1 MKKILVAA
9 LIGSMVL
16 SLTACGGESKEST
29 ENAITGESISSEA
42 ASTDAS
48 SAENTESSE
57 DAASVEDSSSAE
69 DAGEEVIAPDF
80 SGTYTEPLSGRCTI
94 DITSTGNNNYTVN
107 VHWSSSAFESSNWE
121 INATYYDST
130 TLLEYTDAKYYI
142 RTYTSEEEYTD
153 DVKYTNG
160 AGEFWF
166 EEDGSLGWRSANS
179 DVDYITGETTFE
191 RIDNITE

>member
-16 SLTACGGESKEST
+16 SLTACGGETKEST

-57 DAASVEDSSSAE
+57 DAASVEDSSSSE

-94 DITSTGNNNYTVN
+94 DITSTGNNTYTVN
-107 VHWSSSAFESSNWE
+107 VHWSSSAFESSTGKSMPPIMTPRRFW
-121 INATYYDST
+121 ST
-130 TLLEYTDAKYYI
+130 RMQSIISAPIPLRMSI
-142 RTYTSEEEYTD
+142 RMT
-153 DVKYTNG
+153 
-160 AGEFWF
+160 
-166 EEDGSLGWRSANS
+166 
-179 DVDYITGETTFE
+179 
-191 RIDNITE
+191 

>member
-16 SLTACGGESKEST
+16 SLTACGGETKEST

-57 DAASVEDSSSAE
+57 DAASVEDSSSSE

-80 SGTYTEPLSGRCTI
+80 SGLIRSLCPEDAPS
-94 DITSTGNNNYTVN
+94 TSRPP
-107 VHWSSSAFESSNWE
+107 A
-121 INATYYDST
+121 T
-130 TLLEYTDAKYYI
+130 TLI
-142 RTYTSEEEYTD
+142 RSTFT
-153 DVKYTNG
+153 G
-160 AGEFWF
+160 AAVPLNPQ
-166 EEDGSLGWRSANS
+166 LGNQCHLL
-179 DVDYITGETTFE
+179 
-191 RIDNITE
+191 